1 MILSKGR
8 TLFNHSTA
16 ISKLIFPIPQ
26 RFTKHIRPFHQTTR
40 TMSLFQRYPGTEF
53 APLIRLLDDY
63 SSQGGSGSF
72 ASVRAFTPKFDVR
85 ETKESYELH
94 GELPGIEQKD
104 VQIEFA
110 DPSTLVIKG
119 HIERDYS
126 SDRAHDSRG
135 RVTGDVTEGN
145 ASHKATVE
153 DEQDGE
159 QQKDQGGKEG
169 SQSTQVT
176 KKHDQTPAKSGG
188 GSKFWMS
195 ERSVGEF
202 HRAFTFPSRVDQDA
216 VKARLKD
223 GILNVTVPKAPEYK
237 GKRISVE

>member
-1 MILSKGR
+1 
-8 TLFNHSTA
+8 
-16 ISKLIFPIPQ
+16 
-26 RFTKHIRPFHQTTR
+26 
-40 TMSLFQRYPGTEF
+40 MSLFQRFPGTEF
-53 APLIRLLDDY
+53 APLFRLLDDY
-63 SSQGGSGSF
+63 NAQGGSGSF

-119 HIERDYS
+119 HIEREYS
-126 SDRAHDSRG
+126 SDRAHETRG
-135 RVTGDVTEGN
+135 RVTGDVTDGT

-159 QQKDQGGKEG
+159 QHGEQQKDQGGKEG
-169 SQSTQVT
+169 SKSTQVT
-176 KKHDQTPAKSGG
+176 KKQDQTPAKSGS